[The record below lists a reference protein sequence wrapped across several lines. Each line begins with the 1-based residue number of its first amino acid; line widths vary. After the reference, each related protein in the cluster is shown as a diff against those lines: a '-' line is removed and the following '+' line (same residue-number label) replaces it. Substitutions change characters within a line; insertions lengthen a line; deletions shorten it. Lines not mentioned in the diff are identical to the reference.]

1 MKHRKLNRH
10 LVLNNI
16 IEKTGCTDFKPVRV
30 DKHGDLVARAMRAGD
45 RLVII
50 LEQARRVVGYNLFR
64 TNPTQLNRAK
74 RYTSAFL
81 NEKKVLW
88 KGGQQ

>member
-1 MKHRKLNRH
+1 MKHRKLKRN
-10 LVLNNI
+10 LVLNHI

-30 DKHGDLVARAMRAGD
+30 DQHGDLVARAMKAGD

-50 LEQARRVVGYNLFR
+50 LEQARRVVGFNLFR
-64 TNPTQLNRAK
+64 NNPTQRARAK
-74 RYTSAFL
+74 RYRDAFF

-88 KGGQQ
+88 KGGQL